1 MAQLALRSLPL
12 LVLMPYEIQLDGC
25 EISII
30 KALGLG
36 SGEID
41 GATLIE
47 RCADLEFAE
56 LLDTI
61 KGLVALGYVETDG
74 QSLHNKEEME
84 KAHFHVNSGYSKD
97 LKDAL
102 DPREEPKKSKRV
114 RRE

>member
-1 MAQLALRSLPL
+1 
-12 LVLMPYEIQLDGC
+12 MPREIQLDGA

-30 KALGLG
+30 KALGFG

-41 GATLIE
+41 GQSLAE

-56 LLDTI
+56 LLDTL
-61 KGLVALGYVETDG
+61 KGLIAIGYVETDG
-74 QSLHNKEEME
+74 HSLHSREEME

-97 LKDAL
+97 LKDSL

>member
-1 MAQLALRSLPL
+1 MRR
-12 LVLMPYEIQLDGC
+12 EIQLDGA

-30 KALGLG
+30 KALGFG

-41 GATLIE
+41 GGTLVE
-47 RCADLEFAE
+47 RCSDLEFAE
-56 LLDTI
+56 LLDTL
-61 KGLVALGYVETDG
+61 KGLISLGYVETDG
-74 QSLHNKEEME
+74 NSLHNKEEME

-97 LKDAL
+97 IREAL

>member
-1 MAQLALRSLPL
+1 
-12 LVLMPYEIQLDGC
+12 MPREIQLDGT

-30 KALGLG
+30 KAIGLG

-41 GATLIE
+41 GASLVE

-56 LLDTI
+56 LMDSL
-61 KGLVALGYVETDG
+61 KGLISMGYVECDG
-74 QSLHNKEEME
+74 FALHNKEEME
-84 KAHFHVNSGYSKD
+84 KAHFHVNSGYTKD